1 MQITHLGHACVVID
15 TDGSRLLIDPGTLS
29 SADAAQVDIDAILL
43 THSHVDHLDVEA
55 VRRIRESNPSSSIV
69 ADADSARILSGAGV
83 DDVASVDSAETVRE
97 EVAGLD
103 IEATTVAHATI
114 HCDLPGLANNCY
126 LIAESVL
133 HPGDALWVPDRPV
146 DVLLL
151 PIGGPWMKLSE
162 SIDYLRA
169 VAPRV
174 AIPIHQGGLAEVH
187 RKLHCD
193 LLCKLGPAGT
203 EIRMLSEGFPAMI

>member
-1 MQITHLGHACVVID
+1 MQITHFGHACVVID
-15 TDGSRLLIDPGTLS
+15 NGDSRLLVDPGTLS
-29 SADAAQVDIDAILL
+29 SPEVAYADIDGILL
-43 THSHVDHLDVEA
+43 THSHVDHVDVET
-55 VRRIRESNPSSSIV
+55 VQRLRQSNTAAGII
-69 ADADSARILSGAGV
+69 ADAASARTLAEAGI
-83 DDVASVDSAETVRE
+83 DDVASIDSPVTARE
-97 EVAGLD
+97 ELAGVS

-133 HPGDALWVPDRPV
+133 HPGDALWVPSRPV

-174 AIPIHQGGLAEVH
+174 AIPIHQGGLAEAH

-193 LLCKLGPAGT
+193 LLRKLGPSNT
-203 EIRMLSEGFPAMI
+203 EIRTLIEGEATSV